1 MTFYVTECMLI
12 IILFS
17 LDPHNLPS
25 LYEIVKPIVFNE
37 QGRIKRDFST
47 KENKV
52 LSEPAFTCSLEQDV
66 KYVQS

>member
-1 MTFYVTECMLI
+1 MFVIFL
-12 IILFS
+12 LS
-17 LDPHNLPS
+17 LELHNLPS
-25 LYEIVKPIVFNE
+25 VYEIVKPIVFNE

-66 KYVQS
+66 KYVLS